1 MIIFICDDVND
12 DALHLKSIINDSG
25 FNVRTEIFN
34 TGEEVLARISSNKM
48 PDICFLDIV
57 MPKKDGVTVAEQMR
71 QKGYNGHIV
80 FLTITNDYAA
90 QSYKVKAFSYLLK
103 PPDKNEVAR
112 LLRELIDSLK
122 AADTVGVLINSKKIP
137 KFILHKD
144 ITYIEVI
151 DHKLYYHLTNG
162 DSIDENAR
170 ISDIM
175 TRLQD
180 RRFAQCH
187 RSFVVNMDE
196 IYQMQGNKVV
206 MNNGKNIPI
215 TRYYANFVNTYI
227 GHVLKEDK

>member
-1 MIIFICDDVND
+1 MND

-48 PDICFLDIV
+48 PD
-57 MPKKDGVTVAEQMR
+57 
-71 QKGYNGHIV
+71 
-80 FLTITNDYAA
+80 
-90 QSYKVKAFSYLLK
+90 
-103 PPDKNEVAR
+103 KNEVAR

-122 AADTVGVLINSKKIP
+122 AADTVGVLINSKKMP

-162 DSIDENAR
+162 DSMDENAR